1 MLTPRPVLSVLRLVA
16 TLSALALAMVLLPTL
31 AAAQEEPEDRGVTPA
46 RAHGPTRHHTASR
59 IATLTFDEA
68 RTAIL
73 VTGDDYPDALAGSFA
88 AGRVVGPLLLVQRDH
103 VPDTTRETLREL
115 AVEEVVLLGGTG
127 VIGEEVEE
135 QLRSEGYATERIAGS
150 DRFETAAEIALR
162 YGPDEGT
169 GTFEGQR
176 TAILASGQGFPDAL
190 AAGPLSARARLPL
203 LLTPRESTLPVVTEA
218 LETLDIERI
227 IVVGGPA
234 AVSGDVVRTYE
245 EAGYVVERFSGGTR
259 TGTAAVIADNAIA
272 RAGFAPDLVLLARG
286 DDFPDALTASI
297 HGAMLGAP
305 ILLTATPDV
314 LSPETADW
322 LAARCPDVDAI
333 RALGGTAAVSEATL
347 STAVDAGEACLRT
360 EQEVARFT
368 TPLLGNEDRT
378 HNIHLAADYI
388 DGDVIP
394 PGATYSLDAHI
405 GNRSRARGFREVENG
420 CIGADGEPVDCVG
433 GGISQLATTFMNAA
447 WFTGV
452 QFGYDEADKGFRQH
466 SIYFERYPMCRES
479 TISRGSI
486 DVVVRNDSPYPITID
501 TFYSDEFVGVRYI
514 SEPWAEVESWT
525 SEPYAR
531 SGSAFSVDCGRTITY
546 PDGQQDSEAHSW
558 RYDDTGF

>member
-1 MLTPRPVLSVLRLVA
+1 MPTSRLSTALLPLLA
-16 TLSALALAMVLLPTL
+16 TLSALTLAAVLLPTA
-31 AAAQEEPEDRGVTPA
+31 AAAQDEPEDRGVTPA
-46 RAHGPTRHHTASR
+46 RAHGPTRHDTASR
-59 IATLTFDEA
+59 VATLTFDEA

-73 VTGDDYPDALAGSFA
+73 VTGDDYPDALAGSYA
-88 AGRVVGPLLLVQRDH
+88 AGRVVGPLLLVQRDQI
-103 VPDTTRETLREL
+103 PDSTREALREL

-127 VIGEEVEE
+127 VIGEEVED
-135 QLRSEGYATERIAGS
+135 QLRAEGYVTDRIAGS

-162 YGPDEGT
+162 YADGM

-176 TAILASGQGFPDAL
+176 TAILASGQDFPDAL
-190 AAGPLSARARLPL
+190 AAGPLAARARLPL
-203 LLTPRESTLPVVTEA
+203 LLTPRDSTLPVVNET

-227 IVVGGPA
+227 LVVGGPA

-245 EAGYVVERFSGGTR
+245 EAGYAVERFSGGTR

-272 RAGFAPDLVLLARG
+272 RAGFVPDLVLLARG

-297 HGAMLGAP
+297 HGAVLGAP

-333 RALGGTAAVSEATL
+333 RALGGRAAVSEATL

-360 EQEVARFT
+360 EEEVARFT
-368 TPLLGNEDRT
+368 TPLLGRDDRT

-394 PGATYSLDAHI
+394 PGEAYSLDAHI

-420 CIGADGEPVDCVG
+420 CIGSDGEPVDCVG

-452 QFGYDEADKGFRQH
+452 KFGYTEADKGFRQH
-466 SIYFERYPMCRES
+466 TIYFERYPMCHES

-501 TFYSDEFVGVRYI
+501 TFYTDEFVGVRYI

-546 PDGQQDSEAHSW
+546 PDGTRDSEAYSW